1 MKKKIILAST
11 SPRRHGLA
19 QQMGLEFEIV
29 ASGYEED
36 MTMDLGPAELAM
48 TLAYGKAHD
57 VAEKRR
63 EGIVLGIDTFI
74 VFDGK
79 KLGKTKTEESAR
91 ELLRSYSGKELQV
104 YSGVALIDCETKQE
118 IRDNE
123 VSYVKFRDIS
133 EQEIENYVKTG
144 EPLHFAGSLVIQ
156 GLGSIFIEGIRGCYP
171 NIVGFPISNIYKNLQ
186 KLGVNIFEY
195 DNWKNN

>member
-29 ASGYEED
+29 PSNYEED
-36 MTMDLGPAELAM
+36 MSMDMGPDKLAM
-48 TLAYGKAHD
+48 TLAYGKAQD
-57 VAEKRR
+57 VARGYN

-74 VFDGK
+74 SFNGQ
-79 KLGKTKTEESAR
+79 KLGKPKTEEKAK
-91 ELLRSYSGKELQV
+91 ELLKSFSGRELQV
-104 YSGVALIDCETKQE
+104 YSGVALIDCETKEE
-118 IRDNE
+118 IQDFE
-123 VSYVKFRDIS
+123 VSEVKFREIS
-133 EQEIENYVKTG
+133 DVEIDNYIKTG
-144 EPLHFAGSLVIQ
+144 EPLDKAGAFAIQ
-156 GLGSIFIEGIRGCYP
+156 GLGSIFIEKINGCYA

-195 DNWKNN
+195 EKWRK